1 MEAKPQPF
9 KVPAGG
15 EAAQGK
21 PNKYDQL
28 LQDTC
33 KMIVTTVAEAID
45 KEPSAGITK
54 LGTESGME
62 FGRQIVISVPQK
74 DGLLNVCRLTV
85 LNARLN
91 AEGEIARIEYEHDK
105 QTKFGVERA
114 YSLQSVRSHDDE
126 LVLMENFL
134 ADAPEHVRE
143 ADFRPILSDSYAQE
157 TVLQTLGEW
166 TRYRAYQIQP
176 G

>member
-9 KVPAGG
+9 RKPNGSEG
-15 EAAQGK
+15 AQAK

-33 KMIVTTVAEAID
+33 KLIVSTVAEAID
-45 KEPSAGITK
+45 AEPATLVTR
-54 LGTESGME
+54 LGLESGLE
-62 FGRQIVISVPQK
+62 YGRQIVISVPQE

-85 LNARLN
+85 LNSSLN
-91 AEGEIARIEYEHDK
+91 PEAEVARIEYEHDK
-105 QTKFGVERA
+105 QTKFGLERS
-114 YSLQSVRSHDDE
+114 YSLQSVRKRGAE

-157 TVLQTLGEW
+157 TVLKNLREW
-166 TRYRAYQIQP
+166 TGYRAYQIQHS
-176 G
+176 

>member
-1 MEAKPQPF
+1 MNVAPQPF
-9 KVPAGG
+9 STPAGG
-15 EAAQGK
+15 SEAKGT

-45 KEPSAGITK
+45 HETTAHVTRLNLDTGI
-54 LGTESGME
+54 EY
-62 FGRQIVISVPQK
+62 GRQIVINVAQP

-85 LNARLN
+85 LNATLN
-91 AEGEIARIEYEHDK
+91 QEGEVARIEYEHDK
-105 QTKFGVERA
+105 QTKFGPERS
-114 YSLQSVRSHDDE
+114 YSVQSVRRKGTE
-126 LVLMENFL
+126 YILMENFL

-157 TVLQTLGEW
+157 TVLKTLREW
-166 TRYRAYQIQP
+166 TRYRSWQIQHR
-176 G
+176 